1 MKQKPQYARQMFKV
15 QSSQTSLGAF
25 KLHEKKKRLFQRKY
39 FQVKISP
46 QSYIILQ
53 VFMLETAKTKTFRS
67 AKFVIY
73 GYLRKYVIKRH
84 L

>member
-1 MKQKPQYARQMFKV
+1 M
-15 QSSQTSLGAF
+15 
-25 KLHEKKKRLFQRKY
+25 KKKRLFQRKY